1 MKTIARYLFWTI
13 LLGVL
18 AAAIAWKYLQR
29 PPIAVTVDTVRRGEV
44 IETVAAITTGAVVPT
59 RHARVAA
66 GTVGVVR
73 QVHVTEG
80 QQVRAGDLV
89 VELEH
94 AELDAQLALAEANL
108 EVGRTRLIQAE
119 EGAKAARDVAEIEIR
134 RATTALE
141 QAEVDYNRVR
151 ELLDKSVISRSD
163 YDRAL
168 LALKTARDARAAA
181 EAGRREAD
189 VKAKEVD
196 VARAGVIQFE
206 AARDAAAAVREKAFA
221 RAPFD
226 GVVTKVM
233 VHAGESVIMG
243 MPLVYLV
250 DPRDFR
256 IEAPFDEAN
265 LASLRPGQEAIIQ
278 ADSYPG
284 RTFKGVLD
292 FVAPAVAQGEQIAR
306 NLPCK
311 IRVVDSPELFIPG
324 MSADVL
330 IITERRQD
338 TLYVPSESLVR
349 DEYAYVVRG
358 GVARRRD
365 VKVGVGNIETKEI
378 LEGLSEG
385 ETIVTSLSV
394 KGLEDGVA
402 VQVVKELPQP

>member
-1 MKTIARYLFWTI
+1 MKKFFRYLFWAV

-18 AAAIAWKYLQR
+18 AGALAWKYLQR
-29 PPIAVTVDTVRRGEV
+29 PPLAVTVDTVRRGEV
-44 IETVAAITTGAVVPT
+44 IETVAAITSGVVVPT
-59 RHARVAA
+59 RQARVAA

-73 QVHVTEG
+73 QVHVEEG
-80 QQVRAGDLV
+80 QQIRAGDLLL
-89 VELEH
+89 ELDH

-108 EVGRTRLIQAE
+108 EVGRTRLAQAE
-119 EGAKAARDVAEIEIR
+119 EGARTARDVADIEIR

-141 QAEVDYNRVR
+141 QAEVDYGRVK
-151 ELLDKSVISRSD
+151 ELYDKSVISRSD

-168 LALKTARDARAAA
+168 LALKTARDAKAAA

-196 VARAGVIQFE
+196 VARAGEVQLQ
-206 AARDAAAAVREKAFA
+206 AARDAAAAVREKAFV
-221 RAPFD
+221 RSPID
-226 GVVTKVM
+226 GVVVKVM
-233 VHAGESVIMG
+233 VRAGEAVVLG
-243 MPLVYLV
+243 MPLAYVV
-250 DPRDFR
+250 DPSDFR

-265 LASLRPGQEAIIQ
+265 LAALKTGQEAIIQ
-278 ADSYPG
+278 TDSYPD
-284 RTFKGVLD
+284 RTFRGVLD
-292 FVAPAVAQGEQIAR
+292 FIAPAVVQGEQIAR

-311 IRVVDSPELFIPG
+311 IRVTESPELFMPG

-330 IITERRQD
+330 VITERRSD

-349 DEYAYVVRG
+349 DEYAYVVRNG
-358 GVARRRD
+358 RAWRRE
-365 VKVGVGNIETKEI
+365 VKAGVGNIETREI

-402 VQVVKELPQP
+402 VEVVRELPQP